1 MLAALAAVLAL
12 GLALRLPNLGQPD
25 DNFDEGA
32 YLEALLLMRHGYRPF
47 ADINTGEGPL
57 NLYLAYPSY
66 ALGGY
71 TLSAAR
77 TGTVFA
83 SLVGLIGVAWTA
95 GALGGRVAGVGAA
108 LAFALSPTYL
118 RVSRWVGPEAT
129 AVALAALAVGA
140 AAWAYRTDRDRW
152 RLLAGAL
159 LSLACLI
166 QASVPPT
173 AVAVGL
179 LTFSPRSP
187 RAVLLAPA
195 MAAAVAGIV
204 VAAIG
209 PLEVL
214 NRIVTW
220 RLAGQQL
227 DPSWPGISHNVEL
240 LYDKMFRQEQPA
252 FYALAAVGGLALLL
266 RALQPGLALAGW
278 LGAQL
283 LLLLLYTELSAHL
296 GVTLI
301 GPLAVLAGVGLGA
314 AWSLFSARRR
324 RTIMTIAVS
333 ALAVLIAGWYA
344 TAIPALLDRDQRLI
358 AGLLSTDRDG
368 GRDERAA
375 VRVIGRLTAAEDF
388 LLTDAPYLAFLSD
401 RKVPPELVDPS
412 LSRIRAGALTAEQVT
427 ASLQAYNPKL
437 VVLWTGKLARFE
449 PLMEILSAEWEPVEQ
464 YGTVDKGT
472 PRAIYRRR

>member
-1 MLAALAAVLAL
+1 
-12 GLALRLPNLGQPD
+12 
-25 DNFDEGA
+25 
-32 YLEALLLMRHGYRPF
+32 
-47 ADINTGEGPL
+47 
-57 NLYLAYPSY
+57 
-66 ALGGY
+66 
-71 TLSAAR
+71 
-77 TGTVFA
+77 
-83 SLVGLIGVAWTA
+83 
-95 GALGGRVAGVGAA
+95 
-108 LAFALSPTYL
+108 
-118 RVSRWVGPEAT
+118 
-129 AVALAALAVGA
+129 
-140 AAWAYRTDRDRW
+140 
-152 RLLAGAL
+152 
-159 LSLACLI
+159 
-166 QASVPPT
+166 
-173 AVAVGL
+173 

-314 AWSLFSARRR
+314 AWSLFSARRH
-324 RTIMTIAVS
+324 RTIMTMAVS
-333 ALAVLIAGWYA
+333 ALAVLITVWYA